1 MALKL
6 YDSLTRSLKELTPS
20 HADGVFRFYN
30 CGPTVYA
37 SAHIGNFRTFIV
49 NDVIRRLLELEF
61 GTVKIKH
68 VRNLTDVDDKTIKR
82 SREEGRSL
90 ADVTKQW
97 TEKFWSDCKVLNC
110 LDPHEQPTATGHIKE
125 QVNMIEV
132 LMEKGN
138 AYRGADGSVY
148 FKIDSFPGYGALSRI
163 KERELKITDDAADSD
178 HKDSVSDFALW
189 KAYKPA
195 EDGDVKWPSPQGDGE
210 GRPGW
215 HIECSAMIKKHLGDT
230 IDLHTGGVDLLF
242 PHHENEIAQSQ
253 CCNGT
258 SMANHWYHGEH
269 LLVNGKKM
277 SKSDGTF
284 YTVDDIIAKGYS
296 AAALRYALLVGH
308 PRKQLNFTLD
318 SLHAAEKAIKTL
330 RNYRAALPAIG
341 GNPEAFAEAF
351 KALDDDLNTPGALGA
366 IFTIINRGNEGVDQT
381 AFDRV
386 IFAFGLDLSETAA
399 PEVSIPDDIT
409 ALAEK
414 RWAAK
419 QSKDW
424 AAADALR
431 AELTEAGWSMLDR
444 KEGYSLEPLKK

>member
-1 MALKL
+1 
-6 YDSLTRSLKELTPS
+6 
-20 HADGVFRFYN
+20 
-30 CGPTVYA
+30 
-37 SAHIGNFRTFIV
+37 
-49 NDVIRRLLELEF
+49 
-61 GTVKIKH
+61 
-68 VRNLTDVDDKTIKR
+68 
-82 SREEGRSL
+82 
-90 ADVTKQW
+90 
-97 TEKFWSDCKVLNC
+97 
-110 LDPHEQPTATGHIKE
+110 
-125 QVNMIEV
+125 
-132 LMEKGN
+132 
-138 AYRGADGSVY
+138 
-148 FKIDSFPGYGALSRI
+148 
-163 KERELKITDDAADSD
+163 
-178 HKDSVSDFALW
+178 
-189 KAYKPA
+189 
-195 EDGDVKWPSPQGDGE
+195 
-210 GRPGW
+210 
-215 HIECSAMIKKHLGDT
+215 
-230 IDLHTGGVDLLF
+230 
-242 PHHENEIAQSQ
+242 
-253 CCNGT
+253 
-258 SMANHWYHGEH
+258 MANHWYHGEH

-330 RNYRAALPAIG
+330 RNPQGSVVRG
-341 GNPEAFAEAF
+341 RWSDPEFLA
-351 KALDDDLNTPGALGA
+351 ALDDDLNTPGALGA